1 LIARGRDAADIPM
14 ITTFGSHALTR
25 FTVVTE
31 EVEDS
36 AALAA

>member
-1 LIARGRDAADIPM
+1 M

-31 EVEDS
+31 EIKEPEVV
-36 AALAA
+36 AA

>member
-14 ITTFGSHALTR
+14 IATFGPHNLTR

-31 EVEDS
+31 EIKEPAS
-36 AALAA
+36 IAA